1 MPKPK
6 LSALTLAYIGLVVTP
21 LFWAGNAVVARGVVH
36 AIPPTSLAFWRW
48 VLALLIILPFGL
60 PHLRRQW
67 PLVRQHWRSI
77 LVLALFSV
85 TAFNT
90 LLYLAAKTTTAT
102 NIALINSTIPIMVAL
117 LAWLMLSERTRPQQV
132 AGIAVAMAGMLLVI
146 GQGSLARLASLTFM
160 AGDLIMVAAVASWG
174 VYSVLLRRQSLP
186 LHSLTFL
193 TAQIAAGTLLLAPL
207 YIVDLMFFSGGFE
220 PRMSSIP
227 VFLYVAIFPGILAY
241 ACWNNAVLVV
251 GPAVSAMFMYLTP
264 VFAALLAWLFL
275 GERLE
280 GYHLSG
286 GLLILAG
293 LYLTTRNPGA
303 APAVGKTHRP

>member
-117 LAWLMLSERTRPQQV
+117 LAWLMLSERTRPQQI
-132 AGIAVAMAGMLLVI
+132 AGIVVALSGMLLVI
-146 GQGSLARLASLTFM
+146 GQGSLERLASLTFM

-174 VYSVLLRRQSLP
+174 MFSVLLRRQSLP

-193 TAQIAAGTLLLAPL
+193 TAQIAAGTLLLAPVYL
-207 YIVDLMFFSGGFE
+207 ADLMWFSGGFE
-220 PRMSSIP
+220 PDLSSIP

-241 ACWNNAVLVV
+241 ACWNHAVLVV

-264 VFAALLAWLFL
+264 VFAAILAWLFL

-280 GYHLSG
+280 AYHLSG

-293 LYLTTRNPGA
+293 LYLTTRHPGVPA
-303 APAVGKTHRP
+303 ASSKTG